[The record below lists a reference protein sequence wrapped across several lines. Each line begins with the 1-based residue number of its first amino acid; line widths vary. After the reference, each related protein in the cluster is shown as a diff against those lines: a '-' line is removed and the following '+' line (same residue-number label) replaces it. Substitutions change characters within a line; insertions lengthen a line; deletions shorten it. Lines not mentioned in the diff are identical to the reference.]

1 MEPEEQAR
9 QDIDKMLEAS
19 GWVIQDYADFDLSVG
34 FGVAVREYPLSRDH
48 SDYALFVNRN
58 PVGVLEAKKVGW
70 TLTGV
75 EGQSKNYLQTLVEKF
90 PNSSVP
96 PCFAYES
103 TGIETQFTDFRDPNY
118 RSRQVFTF
126 HRPELLEEQ
135 IKENKT
141 LRARL
146 KEIPKLDF
154 ENLWKC
160 QVDAITNLET
170 SNSQN
175 RPRAL
180 IQMATGSGKT
190 FTAVSSIYRL
200 IKFAKAKRVLF
211 LVDRAN
217 LGRQALREFQ
227 QYQTPDDG
235 RKFTELY
242 NVQHLQSHT
251 IGDNEVVI
259 STIQRLYSML
269 KGGKELEEEDEESS
283 AYESPQD
290 DTAVDVEYNK
300 NIPIGTFDFIV
311 IDECHRSIY
320 NKWKQVLEYFD
331 SFLIGLTAT
340 PSKHT
345 IGFFNNNLVT
355 SYTHQRA
362 VADRVNVGYH
372 VYKIKTKITDEGSTI
387 DSGETIEKRDKLTR
401 EKRYEKLDEDYDYDA
416 RRLDRDVVAPDQI
429 RLVMKTFKENL
440 PEIFP
445 DRKVVPKTLVFAK
458 DDNHAEEI
466 TRIIRDTFGMG
477 NEFCQKIT
485 YKTTG
490 DKPENIIKSFRNS
503 LNPRIAV
510 TVDMIATGTDIK
522 PLECIIFMRDVKSQ
536 GYFDQMKGRGTRVI
550 KPDDLLAVTPDAK
563 LGKDHFVIID
573 AVGVCEHAMTD
584 THSLEKKKG
593 VAFEL
598 LLQKAAEGRAGENE
612 LQSLAYRMSRL
623 DQKLGKE
630 DREEIAAVA
639 NGQTIPQMI
648 NKILDGVSTDN
659 QINRAKEKFGTE
671 EPTKEQVEEV
681 SKEMVRETCQIF
693 DSSDLR
699 KKILEVKKRNEIIID
714 AISIDELLEAGFD
727 EQAQKQSMKTV
738 ESFKEFIEENKDE
751 LTALQIIY
759 SKSMKMREITFR
771 DIKELARSIE
781 NPPYNLTP
789 EQLWAA
795 YKKLDKSK
803 VKDNP
808 VKTLTDLISI
818 VRFSTGNQDMLVP
831 FTELVDEKFAKWIS
845 TQQSS
850 GKPFSEEQMKWL
862 VMIKDHIATSVE
874 IKLDDMDYAPFNQE
888 GGQVKFYQTFGD
900 DYASI
905 LKEMHEVLVS
915 V

>member
-1 MEPEEQAR
+1 MDPEDQAR
-9 QDIDKMLEAS
+9 LDIDKMLEAS
-19 GWVIQDYADFDLSVG
+19 GWVIQDFKELDLSAG
-34 FGVAVREYPLSRDH
+34 FGIAVREFPLSKEH
-48 SDYALFVNRN
+48 SDYALFVDRN

-70 TLTGV
+70 TLSGV
-75 EGQSKNYLQTLVEKF
+75 EGQSKNYLDTLQEKF
-90 PNSSVP
+90 PNAPTP

-103 TGIETQFTDFRDPNY
+103 TGIETQFADLRDPNY
-118 RSRQVFTF
+118 RSREVFSF
-126 HRPELLEEQ
+126 HKPELLAEW
-135 IKENKT
+135 IKQDKT

-146 KEIPKLDF
+146 KEIPALDY
-154 ENLWKC
+154 ENLWDC
-160 QVDAITNLET
+160 QTHAITNLEK
-170 SNSQN
+170 SNAEN

-190 FTAVSSIYRL
+190 FTAVTAIYRL

-211 LVDRAN
+211 LVDRSN

-242 NVQHLQSHT
+242 NVQHLQSQT
-251 IGDNEVVI
+251 IGDNSVVI

-269 KGGKELEEEDEESS
+269 KGEPELDEENEEFSE
-283 AYESPQD
+283 YESPQD
-290 DTAVDVEYNK
+290 DTEIEIEYNK
-300 NIPIGTFDFIV
+300 NIPIGEFDFIV

-320 NKWKQVLEYFD
+320 NKWKQVLDYFD
-331 SFLIGLTAT
+331 AFLIGLTAT

-372 VYKIKTKITDEGSTI
+372 IYRIKTKITEQGGSI
-387 DSGETIEKRDKLTR
+387 EAGETVEKRDKITR

-416 RRLDRDVVAPDQI
+416 GQLDRAVIAPDQI

-445 DRKVVPKTLVFAK
+445 GRTVVPKTLVFAK

-466 TRIIRDTFGMG
+466 TKIIRETFGKG

-503 LNPRIAV
+503 PNPRIAV

-522 PLECIIFMRDVKSQ
+522 PLECIIFMRDVQSQ
-536 GYFDQMKGRGTRVI
+536 LYFDQMKGRGTRVI

-563 LGKDHFVIID
+563 SKDHFVIVD
-573 AVGVCEHAMTD
+573 AVGVCDHAMTD
-584 THSLEKKKG
+584 THSLDKKKG
-593 VAFEL
+593 VAFEVL
-598 LLQKAAEGRAGENE
+598 MQKAAEGRADEKE

-630 DREEIAAVA
+630 DREEIASAA

-648 NKILDGVSTDN
+648 NKILDGVDTDN
-659 QINRAKEKFGTE
+659 QVNKAKEKFQTE
-671 EPTKEQVEEV
+671 EPSEEQIEQV
-681 SKEMVRETCQIF
+681 SKEMVRETCQLF
-693 DSSDLR
+693 DSAKLR
-699 KKILEVKKRNEIIID
+699 QTILDVKKRNEIIID
-714 AISIDELLEAGFD
+714 ATSIDELEEAGFD
-727 EQAQKQSMKTV
+727 EQAKEQSMKTI
-738 ESFKEFIEENKDE
+738 ESWKEFIEKNKDE

-759 SKSMKMREITFR
+759 SKSIKMREITFN
-771 DIKELARSIE
+771 DIKELGRAIE
-781 NPPYNLTP
+781 NPPYHLTP

-795 YKKLDKSK
+795 YRRLEKSK
-803 VKDNP
+803 VKENP
-808 VKTLTDLISI
+808 KKILTDLISI
-818 VRFSTGNQDMLVP
+818 VRFSTGGQDMLVP
-831 FTELVDEKFAKWIS
+831 FIELVDEKFEKWMS
-845 TQQSS
+845 NQESS
-850 GKPFSEEQMKWL
+850 GKQFTAEQKQWL
-862 VMIKDHIATSVE
+862 VMIKEHIAASAE
-874 IKLDDMDYAPFNQE
+874 IKLDDMDYAPFNQK
-888 GGQVKFYQTFGD
+888 GGRVKFYETFGEE
-900 DYASI
+900 YESI
-905 LKEMHEVLVS
+905 LNEMHEVLVS
-915 V
+915 A